1 MKLPYLAA
9 GIVLLAATAPVFA
22 DMPEKPTLQVKTLD
36 GKPFDL
42 AQHRG
47 KWVIVNYW
55 ATWCAP
61 CIKEMPEISD
71 FVKTHK
77 NVEAIGLAFE
87 DTDKAEVAA
96 FVQKHPVSYPIAQ
109 VDVIDPPK
117 DFDPPKGL
125 PTTYLIKPDG
135 TLAPP
140 IVGGVDKVKL
150 AKLIPTSP

>member
-9 GIVLLAATAPVFA
+9 GIALLAATASAFA
-22 DMPEKPTLQVKTLD
+22 AMPEKPTLQVKTLD

-150 AKLIPTSP
+150 AKLIPASP

>member
-9 GIVLLAATAPVFA
+9 GIALLAAAAPA
-22 DMPEKPTLQVKTLD
+22 LAAMPEKPTLQVKTLD

-135 TLAPP
+135 TLAAP
-140 IVGGVDKVKL
+140 IVGGVDKAKL
-150 AKLIPTSP
+150 AKLIPASP

>member
-9 GIVLLAATAPVFA
+9 GIALLAATAPAFA
-22 DMPEKPTLQVKTLD
+22 AMPEKPTLQVKTLD

-150 AKLIPTSP
+150 GKLIPAGP

>member
-9 GIVLLAATAPVFA
+9 GIALLAAAAPA
-22 DMPEKPTLQVKTLD
+22 SAAMPEKPTLQVKTLD
-36 GKPFDL
+36 GKAFDL

-77 NVEAIGLAFE
+77 NVQAIGLAFE
-87 DTDKAEVAA
+87 DTDKGEVAA

-135 TLAPP
+135 TLAAP

-150 AKLIPTSP
+150 DKLIPASP

>member
-9 GIVLLAATAPVFA
+9 GIAWLAIAAPALAA
-22 DMPEKPTLQVKTLD
+22 MPEKPSLQVKTLD

-42 AQHRG
+42 AQYRG

-77 NVEAIGLAFE
+77 NVAAIGLAFE

-109 VDVIDPPK
+109 VDVMDPPK
-117 DFDPPKGL
+117 DFDAPKGL
-125 PTTYLIKPDG
+125 PTTYLVKPDG

-140 IVGGVDKVKL
+140 VVGGVDKVKL
-150 AKLIPTSP
+150 GKLIPASP

>member
-9 GIVLLAATAPVFA
+9 GAALLAAIAPA
-22 DMPEKPTLQVKTLD
+22 YAAMPEKPTLKVKALD
-36 GKPFDL
+36 GTPFDL
-42 AQHRG
+42 AEHRG

-77 NVEAIGLAFE
+77 NVAAIGLAFE

-117 DFDPPKGL
+117 DFDAPKGL
-125 PTTYLIKPDG
+125 PTTYLVKPDG

-140 IVGGVDKVKL
+140 IIGGVDKVKL
-150 AKLIPTSP
+150 EKLIPASP

>member
-9 GIVLLAATAPVFA
+9 GFALLAAAAPAFA
-22 DMPEKPTLQVKTLD
+22 AMPEKPTLQVTTLD

-77 NVEAIGLAFE
+77 NVQAIGLAFE

-135 TLAPP
+135 TLAAP
-140 IVGGVDKVKL
+140 IVGGVDKAKL
-150 AKLIPTSP
+150 AKLIPASP